1 MSRDVIR
8 FDTSALS
15 RTLVGIDQI
24 FNDFES
30 RFANQIQ
37 NNYPPHNV
45 IKVDEDHYEIELA
58 VAGFARE
65 EIELTVQDS
74 HLIVTGTKT
83 FDNTAEYI
91 YRGLAFRNFERY
103 FRLTNFLEVTDA
115 QIENGLLKISLVRN
129 VPEAMLPK
137 KIDIK

>member
-8 FDTSALS
+8 FDTNALN

-45 IKVDEDHYEIELA
+45 IKIDEDHYEIELA
-58 VAGFARE
+58 VAGFTRE

-83 FDNTAEYI
+83 VDSNAEYI

-103 FRLTNFLEVTDA
+103 FRLTNFLEVIDA
-115 QIENGLLKISLVRN
+115 QIEHGLLKISLERN
-129 VPEAMLPK
+129 VPESMLPK